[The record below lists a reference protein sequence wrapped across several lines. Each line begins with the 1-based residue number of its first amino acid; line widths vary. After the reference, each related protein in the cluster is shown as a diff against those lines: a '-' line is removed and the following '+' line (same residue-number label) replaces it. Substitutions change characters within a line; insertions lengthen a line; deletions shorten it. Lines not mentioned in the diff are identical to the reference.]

1 MNKFLIAFALA
12 LLTAQCAVYDLKTE
26 EEALSYLADVEQEKE
41 KFDPTLIKKVQCR
54 SER

>member
-12 LLTAQCAVYDLKTE
+12 LLTAQCAVSDLKTE
-26 EEALSYLADVEQEKE
+26 EEALSYLANVEQEKE
-41 KFDPTLIKKVQCR
+41 KFDPALIKKVQCR

>member
-12 LLTAQCAVYDLKTE
+12 LLTAQCAVSDLKTE
-26 EEALSYLADVEQEKE
+26 EEALSYLANVEQEKE

-54 SER
+54 LER